1 MNLLQSTPDISV
13 VMGVRNAADTIES
26 TIESLTSQQGPEFE
40 IIVVD
45 DGSTDDTAAILKTL
59 AARDPRLRLF
69 HSPPRGLTASLIDA
83 CSDARGQFLV
93 RQDAGDW
100 SLPGR
105 FAKQIERLESS
116 PEAVL
121 CSCYVRFTVDDDVMI
136 QIKQIPQELLQ
147 DGLTGPSQ
155 HGAVMMRRSAYIQAG
170 GYRRMFYYAQD
181 IDLWSRMAELGTHL
195 VVPEVLYRS
204 EASAGSISGSHRAE
218 QARFHRIIVACTK
231 ARRSGASE
239 EPFLR
244 QAEQLSERCR
254 KLRKSRRRMAAGHYF
269 IGSCLM
275 NSHPELARRYLN
287 LALRDN
293 PFHIRAR
300 LKLFRLH

>member
-26 TIESLTSQQGPEFE
+26 TIESLTSQQGPDFE
-40 IIVVD
+40 IVIVD
-45 DGSTDDTAAILKTL
+45 DGSTDETATILKSL
-59 AARDPRLRLF
+59 AASDSRLRLF
-69 HSPPRGLTASLIDA
+69 HSPPRGLTESLIDA
-83 CSDARGQFLV
+83 CSAARGQYLV

-105 FAKQIERLESS
+105 FAKQIERLEAC

-121 CSCYVRFTVDDDVMI
+121 CSCYVRFTVDDNVMV

-155 HGAVMMRRSAYIQAG
+155 HGSVMMRRSAYIQAG
-170 GYRRMFYYAQD
+170 GYRRMYYYAQD
-181 IDLWSRMAELGTHL
+181 IDLWSRMTELGPHL

-218 QARFHRIIVACTK
+218 QDRFHRIIVACTK

-254 KLRKSRRRMAAGHYF
+254 KLSKSRWRMAAGHYF
-269 IGSCLM
+269 IGSCLA
-275 NSHPELARRYLN
+275 NTHPELARRYLN
-287 LALRDN
+287 LALCQN
-293 PFHIRAR
+293 PFHVRAR
-300 LKLFRLH
+300 VKLLRLR